1 MTHIVPVLFVLVAI
15 IFTDPLMVLMPS
27 SLMSAVMVIFFVL
40 FGIYSTSIWKER
52 AIDERDELHR
62 ANAGHTAYLT
72 GAGIAVIGILHQA
85 VTIHDVDMWL
95 VGILVGMVIAKSY
108 RRYYMLLRN

>member
-1 MTHIVPVLFVLVAI
+1 MTHLVPVLFVLVAI

-27 SLMSAVMVIFFVL
+27 ALMSAVMVVFFVL
-40 FGIYSTSIWKER
+40 FGVYAVSVWKEK

-62 ANAGHTAYLT
+62 ASTGHTAYLT
-72 GAGIAVIGILHQA
+72 GAGIAVVGILYQA
-85 VTIHDVDMWL
+85 VFIHDVDMWL

-108 RRYYMLLRN
+108 RRYYMLLQN